1 VKCWAILNGSFGT
14 SAGETPALP
23 GLGSRRLALNPLSI
37 FHWGCREI
45 GVNSAVDEPIQLPI
59 DGVLDLHTFKPAE
72 VKDVVL
78 EYLAQCLERRIFQV
92 RIIHGKGIG
101 NIRRTVHAVL
111 EKHPE
116 VISFTLDHP
125 QYGGWGA
132 TIVFLRKP
140 AA

>member
-1 VKCWAILNGSFGT
+1 M
-14 SAGETPALP
+14 
-23 GLGSRRLALNPLSI
+23 
-37 FHWGCREI
+37 
-45 GVNSAVDEPIQLPI
+45 DEPIQLPI

-72 VKDVVL
+72 VKDVVT
-78 EYLAQCLERRIFQV
+78 EYLAECRARGIFQV

-101 NIRRTVHAVL
+101 NLRRTVHALL
-111 EKHPE
+111 EKHPD